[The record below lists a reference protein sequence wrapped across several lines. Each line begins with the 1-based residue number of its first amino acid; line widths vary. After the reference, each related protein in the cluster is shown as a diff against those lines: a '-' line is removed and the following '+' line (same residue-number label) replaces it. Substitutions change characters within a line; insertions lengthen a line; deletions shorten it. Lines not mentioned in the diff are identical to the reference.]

1 MKDLI
6 LIRFGELGLKGQNRL
21 YFQNMLLNRIREVLA
36 PLGDC
41 RCRRT
46 HGRIFVEVGDNL
58 GAALDRLQRVFGIVS
73 LSPARQLPL
82 DLAVIKEEALVQL
95 CRAREQEG
103 GCTFK
108 VEARRSNKS
117 FAYNSMEI
125 NQLVGAHLLQNS
137 KGFTVDVKKPDIR
150 VVVEIRREA
159 YVYSRQLPGP
169 GGLPVGTGGRA
180 VLLLSGGID
189 SPVAGWMTMKR
200 GVNIIPVYFHSPPF
214 TGDRTQGKVLDLSRI
229 LAGYGGKLPLH
240 VVRFTEIQKTLQ
252 LRGPEELGT
261 ILMRRMM
268 MRLAQEIARR
278 VGAQALVTGE
288 SIGQVA
294 SQTLEGLRATD
305 VVVDLPVFRPLIGL
319 DKVEIIDLARRIGT
333 YNTSILPYDDCCSL
347 FVPRHPATR
356 PRLAQVEAAEEGLP
370 LRELMEEALGRTEL
384 IKVTESGKEENNNK
398 GPGGP

>member
-6 LIRFGELGLKGQNRL
+6 LVRFGELGLKGKNRL
-21 YFQNMLLNRIREVLA
+21 YFQNILLNRIREVLT
-36 PLGDC
+36 PLGVC

-46 HGRIFVEVGDNL
+46 HGRIFVEVPGNL
-58 GAALDRLQRVFGIVS
+58 EEALDRLQRVFGIVS
-73 LSPARQLPL
+73 LSPSRRLPL
-82 DLAVIKEEALVQL
+82 DLEVIKEEALVQL
-95 CRAREQEG
+95 CLARDQDG
-103 GCTFK
+103 GSSFK

-125 NQLVGAHLLQNS
+125 NQLVGAHLLQNTR
-137 KGFTVDVKKPDIR
+137 GFTVDVKNPDIR

-214 TGDRTQGKVLDLSRI
+214 TGDRAQGKVLALCRI

-240 VVRFTEIQKTLQ
+240 VVHFTEIQKA
-252 LRGPEELGT
+252 LRLHGPEELGT

-305 VVVDLPVFRPLIGL
+305 AVVDLPVLRPLIGL
-319 DKVEIIDLARRIGT
+319 DKVEIIELARKIDT
-333 YNTSILPYDDCCSL
+333 YNTSILPYDDCCTL
-347 FVPRHPATR
+347 FVPKRPATR
-356 PRLAQVEAAEEGLP
+356 PRLQQVEAAEEGLP
-370 LRELMEEALGRTEL
+370 LRELVEGALEQTEI
-384 IKVTESGKEENNNK
+384 IKVTEMGKEENNK
-398 GPGGP
+398 TGP